1 MSLCRFRSPIG
12 PPHPARRAG
21 ALLCAPA
28 TLVCFRPCEYLALA
42 CAFCSAPTPLTQKV
56 GTAASNIHSLHVQ
69 PNIASLPSDIDLTY
83 RTAGLRGDGGAA
95 ATPREV
101 AGTAPSSRLIPR
113 RLPARLRGTAGPPGA
128 CFMPWLDSMP
138 LLPQASRG
146 SPALAALS
154 ASTLAPAWLPRDA
167 PRAGSGAAPR
177 PARPRRGPD
186 AAPTRPDRE
195 PVFGSLRDSAC
206 LASPWARGHHLLL
219 SVCLCA
225 CACDPFSR
233 AEFGRE
239 DASGDLLVRLE
250 GLVGGSGVAGGGGGA
265 GVPNMTMGVSV
276 AGNMGGCEEVGVVS
290 CPVCSKRVQLSY
302 LSLHLKRTHDSLE
315 VRCPLCA
322 KMFKNKHSLSVHQA
336 RYHPRNIHT
345 VPMGGAPSSSSTP
358 VSPSGHHALQ
368 PHRPATPT
376 YLQPPSSNQLH
387 QNQQQIP
394 STPTPWGLPTG
405 IPPGPPASQTSG
417 IWYHTHTEEGT
428 PTTQT
433 PPAPQRP
440 YTP

>member
-1 MSLCRFRSPIG
+1 MPG
-12 PPHPARRAG
+12 
-21 ALLCAPA
+21 
-28 TLVCFRPCEYLALA
+28 
-42 CAFCSAPTPLTQKV
+42 
-56 GTAASNIHSLHVQ
+56 
-69 PNIASLPSDIDLTY
+69 
-83 RTAGLRGDGGAA
+83 
-95 ATPREV
+95 V
-101 AGTAPSSRLIPR
+101 A
-113 RLPARLRGTAGPPGA
+113 
-128 CFMPWLDSMP
+128 
-138 LLPQASRG
+138 
-146 SPALAALS
+146 
-154 ASTLAPAWLPRDA
+154 
-167 PRAGSGAAPR
+167 
-177 PARPRRGPD
+177 
-186 AAPTRPDRE
+186 
-195 PVFGSLRDSAC
+195 
-206 LASPWARGHHLLL
+206 
-219 SVCLCA
+219 
-225 CACDPFSR
+225 
-233 AEFGRE
+233 
-239 DASGDLLVRLE
+239 GDLLVRLE

-358 VSPSGHHALQ
+358 VSPSGHHSLQ

-376 YLQPPSSNQLH
+376 YLQPPSSNQHH

-394 STPTPWGLPTG
+394 STPTLPL
-405 IPPGPPASQTSG
+405 GPPHGYPPPAPPPTQTSG